1 MLTLTGY
8 IASLVGELGG
18 PAELAGADDVND
30 GDTGGFEEQ
39 AAAALRAFGHLVSSR
54 KISRVDAEAIE
65 DALRPLTARLAAA
78 AERSKGE
85 EHAASARYEAF
96 VRHGML
102 APTADGETIE
112 FDRASIVG
120 GAASPFGT
128 GATHRRQGDEAVTTV
143 TFGPAFEGPPGRV
156 HGGVVAMVVD
166 EATATVMPMMGRFAF
181 TGSVSLKL
189 VGPAPLGVPL
199 RFRSRLVGEEG
210 RKLFVRCV
218 GEGPEGVF
226 VEADAIYIQVD
237 PMVAMPWLSDARLA
251 LLANPEG

>member
-1 MLTLTGY
+1 MG
-8 IASLVGELGG
+8 
-18 PAELAGADDVND
+18 D
-30 GDTGGFEEQ
+30 GDDSNGSGGFAAGGFEEQ
-39 AAAALRAFGHLVSSR
+39 AAAAVRDFGHLLAGR
-54 KISRVDAEAIE
+54 KISRADAEAVEQAIHQLSE
-65 DALRPLTARLAAA
+65 RLAAA
-78 AERSKGE
+78 PERSKHE
-85 EHAASARYEAF
+85 EHANSSRYEAF
-96 VRHGML
+96 VRHGMP
-102 APTADGETIE
+102 APTADGDTIE

-128 GATHRRQGDEAVTTV
+128 GATHHRQGDEAITTV

-166 EATATVMPMMGRFAF
+166 EATATVMPMSGRFAF

-237 PMVAMPWLSDARLA
+237 PMVAMPWLGEARRAYLA
-251 LLANPEG
+251 ATED